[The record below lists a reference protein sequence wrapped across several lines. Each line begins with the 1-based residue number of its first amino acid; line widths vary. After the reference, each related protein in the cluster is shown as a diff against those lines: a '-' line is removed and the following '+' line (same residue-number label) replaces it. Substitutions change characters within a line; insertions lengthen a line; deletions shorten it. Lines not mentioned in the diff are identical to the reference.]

1 MPGMPRS
8 KSHYKLYLLSINNQ
22 EKARADG
29 ISFLSTL
36 EKKKHKNAARFYL
49 LATEDGT
56 DLSGFKISFTC
67 RAGDAI
73 ISHTQQRK
81 VCKLSYVNVEFF

>member
-1 MPGMPRS
+1 MRRHGRWD
-8 KSHYKLYLLSINNQ
+8 LVLIN
-22 EKARADG
+22 A
-29 ISFLSTL
+29 

-49 LATEDGT
+49 LATEDRT

-67 RAGDAI
+67 RAGGAI

-81 VCKLSYVNVEFF
+81 VFKLSCVNAEFF

>member
-1 MPGMPRS
+1 M
-8 KSHYKLYLLSINNQ
+8 
-22 EKARADG
+22 ADG

-36 EKKKHKNAARFYL
+36 KKKHKNAARFYL

-67 RAGDAI
+67 RAGGAI

-81 VCKLSYVNVEFF
+81 AWKLSYVNVEFF

>member
-1 MPGMPRS
+1 M
-8 KSHYKLYLLSINNQ
+8 
-22 EKARADG
+22 ADG

-36 EKKKHKNAARFYL
+36 KKKKKHKNAARFYL

-56 DLSGFKISFTC
+56 DLNGFKISFTC
-67 RAGDAI
+67 RAGGAI

-81 VCKLSYVNVEFF
+81 AWKNV